1 MIFKYL
7 IFIIIGYLNG
17 SLLFGYII
25 PKLLFKVDTIKDS
38 DDHNPGAGNSFILG
52 GVGCGIIVLLL
63 DLLKG
68 FLPIFV
74 ARKFLSDSYLLF
86 SLVLIA
92 PVIGHAFPLFTK
104 FKKGGK
110 CIAVSFGVLL
120 GLFPYMAPSLLLAFW
135 FIFFSIV
142 VIINPHSLRTIVA
155 FGCWL
160 ISIIFITKVLALFIG
175 FIGISTLVIL
185 RNFKSVKNVE
195 ERKVRFAFQRN

>member
-142 VIINPHSLRTIVA
+142 VIINPHSLRTIVT